1 MNKLY
6 IPNKSKL
13 RFPMVGMSSFHFFAL
28 IIRFNK
34 YLLSREMDRWIKGT
48 KPKKKMILFILNV
61 YISYIFY
68 KGYFCTV

>member
-13 RFPMVGMSSFHFFAL
+13 RFPMVGMNSFHFFAL

-48 KPKKKMILFILNV
+48 KPKKK
-61 YISYIFY
+61 
-68 KGYFCTV
+68 K